1 MINIHVMSS
10 HSYGNC
16 DIRVSENISVK
27 KLKDKIEQKLRS
39 LSKNNRTIYYGSY
52 QLNDDS
58 TLKDYEIRD
67 GSIIYFSIND

>member
-52 QLNDDS
+52 QLDDNS

-67 GSIIYFSIND
+67 GSIIYFSYI